1 MSEFKFACPVC
12 GQHMKCD
19 SSHGGAVMQCP
30 TCFQNITAPQAPAA
44 DSKFI
49 LTGTQVSEK
58 KISVRGYDPATG
70 VAEPEKKFPAAI
82 LIGVIVL
89 VLAAGATTF
98 VFRGKIFR
106 SENAAMPKTVAAIT
120 NSAPPPKPA
129 PVAPPA
135 SDTNWMMVLD
145 DAVTPNMTAAG
156 RIHGQD
162 FICERVNFQNGT
174 LTLRAGARGP
184 IESGVQINFSGALA
198 ESLAGQTI
206 NVIADTNKSARIT
219 LHWKDA
225 SGTIQK
231 ENYDD
236 SYALRLEFGALG
248 KNRLSGKIY
257 LCLPDAEKSYLMGT
271 FNADARK
278 PKPPKK

>member
-19 SSHGGAVMQCP
+19 ASHGGAVMQCP

-49 LTGTQVSEK
+49 LTGTQASDK
-58 KISVRGYDPATG
+58 KNSTRGYEAATG
-70 VAEPEKKFPAAI
+70 PVAENKFPAAI
-82 LIGVIVL
+82 FIGVLVL
-89 VLAAGATTF
+89 VLAAGAAAF
-98 VFRGKIFR
+98 IFHGKIFK
-106 SENAAMPKTVAAIT
+106 SENTAAPKTVAVIT

-129 PVAPPA
+129 PVAPHA

-162 FICERVNFQNGT
+162 FVIERAYFQNGT
-174 LTLRAGARGP
+174 LTLRAGARGA

-206 NVIADTNKSARIT
+206 NVNTNADKAAPVT
-219 LHWKDA
+219 LRWKDA
-225 SGTIQK
+225 SGTRK
-231 ENYDD
+231 ENYDVG
-236 SYALRLEFGALG
+236 YALRLEFGALE
-248 KNRLSGKIY
+248 KNHLPGKIY

-271 FNADARK
+271 FNADAHKPK